1 MGLTEFET
9 LTDPDIVDVFDIVV
23 DAVTVAVSFRDAVAP
38 IENVW
43 LGVPDWVLDGR
54 DELVKLPVVLDVLDW
69 LEEPVMVAE
78 VVPDLLAWEEAE

>member
-1 MGLTEFET
+1 LGLTEFDT

-38 IENVW
+38 IENVCVG
-43 LGVPDWVLDGR
+43 LPDWVLDER
-54 DELVKLPVVLDVLDW
+54 DELVNVTVVVDVFDW
-69 LEEPVMVAE
+69 LEEPVMVPE